1 MSTQSAMGFEWSVKL
16 IGDKSFCVGITSKL
30 SAGTSIG
37 ATDQNAILYLSN
49 SDSPFI
55 RVGKDIIHS
64 NLPKQKT
71 GDVIHFE
78 FQPLTK
84 KLLIELVNLL
94 FLIDSKPLLDS
105 LERTLRN

>member
-16 IGDKSFCVGITSKL
+16 IGDKSFCVGIASKL

-37 ATDQNAILYLSN
+37 TTDRNAILYSSN
-49 SDSPFI
+49 IDSPFI
-55 RVGKDIIHS
+55 RIGKDSIIHS

-71 GDVIHFE
+71 GDVIHFK

-84 KLLIELVNLL
+84 KLIIELASLCY
-94 FLIDSKPLLDS
+94 FSK
-105 LERTLRN
+105 

>member
-37 ATDQNAILYLSN
+37 STDRNAILYLSN
-49 SDSPFI
+49 NDSPFI
-55 RVGKDIIHS
+55 RIGKDSIIHS

-71 GDVIHFE
+71 GDVIHFK

-84 KLLIELVNLL
+84 KLIIELASLCY
-94 FLIDSKPLLDS
+94 FSK
-105 LERTLRN
+105 